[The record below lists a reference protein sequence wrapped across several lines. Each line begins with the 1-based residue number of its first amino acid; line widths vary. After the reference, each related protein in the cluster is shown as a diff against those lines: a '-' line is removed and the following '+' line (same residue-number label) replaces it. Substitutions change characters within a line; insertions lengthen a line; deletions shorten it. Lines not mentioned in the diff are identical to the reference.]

1 MKNINDLYQE
11 LDDLTYLN
19 AKMRD
24 EGFDYCFR
32 HYSSFEEIKDE
43 KFHEL
48 RLRYIQIAEE
58 LENYVE
64 TQYELKQNEIDNYE
78 EKDEN

>member
-1 MKNINDLYQE
+1 MKNIDDLYKE

-32 HYSSFEEIKDE
+32 HYSSFDEIKDE

-48 RLRYIQIAEE
+48 RLKYIEIAEE

-64 TQYELKQNEIDNYE
+64 TSYNSKQDEIDNYE
-78 EKDEN
+78 EQ

>member
-1 MKNINDLYQE
+1 MKKIDDLHQE
-11 LDDLTYLN
+11 LDDLIYLN

-24 EGFDYCFR
+24 EGFHYCFR

-48 RLRYIQIAEE
+48 RLKYIQIAEE

-64 TQYELKQNEIDNYE
+64 TQYELKQDEIDNYE
-78 EKDEN
+78 DEK

>member
-1 MKNINDLYQE
+1 MKDINDLHQE
-11 LDDLTYLN
+11 LDDLSYLN

-48 RLRYIQIAEE
+48 RLKYIQIAEE

>member
-1 MKNINDLYQE
+1 MKDINDLHQE
-11 LDDLTYLN
+11 LEDLTYLN

-48 RLRYIQIAEE
+48 RLKYIQIAEE

-64 TQYELKQNEIDNYE
+64 TQYELKQDEIDNYE
-78 EKDEN
+78 EKDEK

>member
-1 MKNINDLYQE
+1 MKNIDDLYKE
-11 LDDLTYLN
+11 FDDLTYLN

-32 HYSSFEEIKDE
+32 HYSSFQEIKDE

-48 RLRYIQIAEE
+48 RLKYIQIAEE
-58 LENYVE
+58 LEEYVGSKINQIQDE
-64 TQYELKQNEIDNYE
+64 IHEEL
-78 EKDEN
+78 

>member
-1 MKNINDLYQE
+1 MKDINDLHQE
-11 LDDLTYLN
+11 LDDLIYLN

-48 RLRYIQIAEE
+48 RLKYIQIADE

-64 TQYELKQNEIDNYE
+64 TQYELKQDEIDNYE
-78 EKDEN
+78 DEK

>member
-1 MKNINDLYQE
+1 MKDINDLHQE
-11 LDDLTYLN
+11 LEDLTYLI

-48 RLRYIQIAEE
+48 RLKYIQIAEE

-64 TQYELKQNEIDNYE
+64 TQYELKQDEIDNYE
-78 EKDEN
+78 DEK